1 MISGLWNTGVLK
13 VLFSFYRKAVKE
25 RSSEILFTQETLI
38 SVVVGGTIGLFGNR
52 LFPGSAKLLDIAV
65 GFLGYA
71 AIALGFC
78 VGGMT
83 IALTFP
89 DREFMT
95 DLATLTIPERRGNAL
110 ENLLFVFSW
119 TAVVHWSALAFL
131 LVAILLHGHQDNQL
145 LTTQS
150 VISRLWIS
158 FIVFICCYALLQFV
172 ITVLTLWQ
180 VGGAYI
186 GRLRGNATKKDA

>member
-1 MISGLWNTGVLK
+1 MNGLWRSGILSVLYH
-13 VLFSFYRKAVKE
+13 FYRKGICGRWKD
-25 RSSEILFTQETLI
+25 IIFTQEI
-38 SVVVGGTIGLFGNR
+38 SISILVGIFIATYGHRF
-52 LFPGSAKLLDIAV
+52 FPTSAKILDIAI

-95 DLATLTIPERRGNAL
+95 KLATFKLPRKEGDAL
-110 ENLLFVFSW
+110 SGLLFVFSW
-119 TAVVHWSALAFL
+119 TAVVHWCSLVVILAVVL
-131 LVAILLHGHQDNQL
+131 LKGHQDQDL
-145 LTTQS
+145 LSAIS
-150 VISRLWIS
+150 VYSRILIGS
-158 FIVFICCYALLQFV
+158 IVAICSYALMQFV

-180 VGGAYI
+180 VGYVYI
-186 GRLRGNATKKDA
+186 DKLRKGGIGSA